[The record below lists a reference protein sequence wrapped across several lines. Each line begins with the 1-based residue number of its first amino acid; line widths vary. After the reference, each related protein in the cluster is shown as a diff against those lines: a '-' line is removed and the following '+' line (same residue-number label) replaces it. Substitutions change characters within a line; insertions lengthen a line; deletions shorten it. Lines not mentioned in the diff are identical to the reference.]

1 MSARSNAS
9 TSSNATIKIGAKP
22 SKPKNKIRITEETI
36 TRRSEEL
43 RNITDFLLG
52 DLFGGVLGGRV
63 FMGNLADAVFSA
75 PSGAGIKLKL
85 RNDLE
90 R

>member
-9 TSSNATIKIGAKP
+9 TASNATIKIGAKP

-36 TRRSEEL
+36 SRRSKEL
-43 RNITDFLLG
+43 RNISDFILG

-63 FMGNLADAVFSA
+63 FMGNLAETVFSA
-75 PSGAGIKLKL
+75 PSGAGIKLKIQI
-85 RNDLE
+85 DSE